1 MHREARVLKSM
12 RKKRRNLLLFLTAA
26 LLAVIMVG
34 VLSACTEQIDPEQE
48 IIQAGYIH
56 EVTYDANGGSFNSDF
71 NSPAQYE
78 YVRVQENSLT
88 IEPEYSADNEEGD
101 PNSITLYRSGI
112 SNNYFLAGW
121 KLVLFDEEGNETGLS
136 EEYWNFTTDRVTG
149 DITLRADWVQRG
161 ELVLNITVDDQVV
174 TFNQQTSLVVT
185 PGESFL
191 SSLYSANSSNGY
203 TVRED
208 YVRSSVRSQ
217 TTEDDQTYTLL
228 EFFYDEDLTQP
239 VTAENAVYPEDNR
252 PQLNLYAR
260 YLEGNFNVLSQETLS
275 AGTSLTS
282 SSNWYLVTDLDF
294 SDRSGT
300 AVRWDAL
307 RLFSGTIYGNGHSIT
322 GVEIRSEVNDDRSAP
337 ASRSIFGVMQ
347 GSVRDLTF
355 AGVQFTVYAQAI
367 TDTGRPAIEIAFL
380 ASSFSGGVFDNVTL
394 TDCTVRTIN
403 ATLENENRGFTYSL
417 TEGETVENWLAGSNS
432 GTVTGNATFVGHLQ
446 DPTYGLFD

>member
-1 MHREARVLKSM
+1 MKSM
-12 RKKRRNLLLFLTAA
+12 RKKRRNLLLFLTAT

-34 VLSACTEQIDPEQE
+34 VLCACTTVDREQE

-56 EVTYDANGGSFNSDF
+56 EVTYDANGGSFNS

-88 IEPEYSADNEEGD
+88 IEPDYSADNVEGD
-101 PNSITLYRSGI
+101 PNSITLYRSEI

-121 KLVLFDEEGNETGLS
+121 QQVLFDEEGNETGVS

-208 YVRSSVRSQ
+208 YVRGSVRTQ
-217 TTEDDQTYTLL
+217 TADDQTYTLL
-228 EFFYDEDLTQP
+228 EFFYDEALTQP
-239 VTAENAVYPEDNR
+239 VTAENAIYPEDNR
-252 PQLNLYAR
+252 AQLNLYAR
-260 YLEGNFNVLSQETLS
+260 YLEGNFSVLSQETLS
-275 AGTSLTS
+275 SGTYLNSG
-282 SSNWYLVTDLDF
+282 SNWYLVTDLDF
-294 SDRSGT
+294 SDRSGEP
-300 AVRWDAL
+300 VKWDAL

-322 GVEIRSEVNDDRSAP
+322 GVEIRSEVNADRSAP
-337 ASRSIFGVMQ
+337 ANRSIFGVME
-347 GSVRDLTF
+347 GSVHDLTF

-367 TDTGRPAIEIAFL
+367 TDTGRPEIGIAFL
-380 ASSFSGGVFDNVTL
+380 ASSFSGGVFDNVML
-394 TDCTVRTIN
+394 TDCTVKTIN
-403 ATLENENRGFTYSL
+403 ATLENENRGFIYSL
-417 TEGETVENWLAGSNS
+417 TEGEAVENWLAGSNS
-432 GTVTGNATFVGHLQ
+432 GTVTGNATFVGHSQ